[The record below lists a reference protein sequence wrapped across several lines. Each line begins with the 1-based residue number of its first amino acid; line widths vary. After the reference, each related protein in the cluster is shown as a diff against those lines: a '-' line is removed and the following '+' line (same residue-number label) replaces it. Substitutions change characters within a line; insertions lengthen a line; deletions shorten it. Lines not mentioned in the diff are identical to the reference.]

1 MALQSKDKLLM
12 MPVTAGI
19 RWTPQSNREISMTQ
33 TAFITGA
40 ASGIGKATAE
50 ALYHRGWS
58 LALADINL
66 VALQQQTEDWDQQ
79 RVCCY
84 ALDVTNIDQCQ
95 QSVNEF
101 VQQHG
106 QQLNLLLNSAGILQ
120 IDRFEEISNQRHQQ
134 IININITGVIN
145 CCQAAFPYLKH
156 TENAVVI
163 NMSSASATYGVPML
177 ASYSASKFAVRGLT
191 EGLRIEWEEHGIKV
205 CDVMPPF
212 VNTHML
218 QSQQSS
224 APVLE
229 KLGVHIGANDVVSE
243 ILKQIE
249 QPKTHRAVSLQFKIA
264 YFFSELLP
272 TRITGGIMR
281 LLHRG

>member
-1 MALQSKDKLLM
+1 
-12 MPVTAGI
+12 
-19 RWTPQSNREISMTQ
+19 MTQ

-50 ALYHRGWS
+50 ALYRRGWS

-66 VALQQQTEDWDQQ
+66 TALQQQSQDWDQQ

-84 ALDVTNIDQCQ
+84 QLDVTNADQCQ
-95 QSVNEF
+95 QSIRDFAE
-101 VQQHG
+101 QHD
-106 QQLNLLLNSAGILQ
+106 QQLNLLFNCAGILQ

-134 IININITGVIN
+134 IIDINVMGVIN
-145 CCQAAFPYLKH
+145 CCQAAFPYLKQ
-156 TENAVVI
+156 TNNARVI

-191 EGLRIEWEEHGIKV
+191 EGLRIEWEEYGIKV

-229 KLGVHIGANDVVSE
+229 KLGVHIGANDVVTE

-264 YFFSELLP
+264 YWFSELLP
-272 TRITGGIMR
+272 TSITGGIMR
-281 LLHRG
+281 ILHRG